1 MAVSATQATWQTIS
15 TGTPST
21 IGTTNQIGTSSNFA
35 RQDHIHSHGDQ
46 AGGTLHALVTTTQS
60 GFMSAGD
67 KVILDNIT
75 SSTQS
80 LTNKTIIG
88 TTNYVETN
96 ALKTNTNPVLIVATA
111 PSIGQSLIAVST
123 TQATWQTPALVTT
136 TQSGFMSF
144 GDKIILDN
152 ITSSTQSLTNKTI
165 IGTTNYVETNALK
178 TNTNPVLI
186 VATAPS
192 IGQSLIA
199 VSATAAT
206 WQTPQSASSQKTPVD
221 PATTSSTVG
230 VMMGL
235 SASITPVLTG
245 KIMIIISGDMDNS
258 SGDDGAQ
265 VQMRTGTG
273 TPPINGAALTGTTQG
288 GLVKM
293 SVVTSG
299 AGDSVTRVPF
309 SLNAIVT
316 GLTLNTAVW
325 VDISLATIGGGTAR
339 VRDISIS
346 IVEL

>member
-1 MAVSATQATWQTIS
+1 
-15 TGTPST
+15 
-21 IGTTNQIGTSSNFA
+21 
-35 RQDHIHSHGDQ
+35 
-46 AGGTLHALVTTTQS
+46 
-60 GFMSAGD
+60 MSAAD
-67 KVILDNIT
+67 KVILN
-75 SSTQS
+75 
-80 LTNKTIIG
+80 
-88 TTNYVETN
+88 
-96 ALKTNTNPVLIVATA
+96 
-111 PSIGQSLIAVST
+111 
-123 TQATWQTPALVTT
+123 
-136 TQSGFMSF
+136 
-144 GDKIILDN
+144 N

-199 VSATAAT
+199 VSATQAT

-245 KIMIIISGDMDNS
+245 KIMIIISGDIDNDT
-258 SGDDGAQ
+258 GDDGAQ

-293 SVVTSG
+293 SVVVSG
-299 AGDSVTRVPF
+299 GATNVTRVPF

-325 VDISLATIGGGTAR
+325 IDLGLAVIAAGNAR

-346 IVEL
+346 VVEL

>member
-1 MAVSATQATWQTIS
+1 
-15 TGTPST
+15 
-21 IGTTNQIGTSSNFA
+21 
-35 RQDHIHSHGDQ
+35 
-46 AGGTLHALVTTTQS
+46 
-60 GFMSAGD
+60 
-67 KVILDNIT
+67 
-75 SSTQS
+75 
-80 LTNKTIIG
+80 
-88 TTNYVETN
+88 
-96 ALKTNTNPVLIVATA
+96 
-111 PSIGQSLIAVST
+111 
-123 TQATWQTPALVTT
+123 
-136 TQSGFMSF
+136 
-144 GDKIILDN
+144 
-152 ITSSTQSLTNKTI
+152 LTNKTI

-199 VSATAAT
+199 VSATQAT

-245 KIMIIISGDMDNS
+245 KIMIIISGDIDNDT
-258 SGDDGAQ
+258 GDDGAQ

-293 SVVTSG
+293 SVVVSG
-299 AGDSVTRVPF
+299 GATNVTRVPF

-325 VDISLATIGGGTAR
+325 IDLDLAAIGGGNAR

-346 IVEL
+346 VVEL